1 MEENAGAGG
10 GEGNEEGSG
19 CTTFSESHLMLLSGD
34 SPTLVALP
42 SSQVQAG
49 PALAGRAAALRVWG
63 VLLIDGVQQQ
73 AGGGPWQVGVPG
85 LSGLL
90 LGGLTEPFLLVA
102 RGPHVAAVTEVQG
115 SIQSVVNER
124 VELLEVIVMVAP
136 VAHTHLNARVTREA
150 AVSARRLVFAIGE
163 GAALLG
169 AVVSQQLLLTVGI
182 FVQEGPRV
190 QLPQAGH
197 RATGLHPESFGGCCA
212 GGHVGGLR
220 VSDAWGSRAASAG
233 PRQGAALR
241 ALGAPGGVG
250 AWGAAARR
258 TTRCRQLLLLE
269 LEGTVRWG
277 RSRRSVHHF
286 LIRR

>member
-1 MEENAGAGG
+1 
-10 GEGNEEGSG
+10 
-19 CTTFSESHLMLLSGD
+19 MLLSWC
-34 SPTLVALP
+34 SPTLVAWP
-42 SSQVQAG
+42 RSQAQAS
-49 PALAGRAAALRVWG
+49 PALAGGAAALRVRG
-63 VLLIDGVQQQ
+63 VLLVDGVQQQ
-73 AGGGPWQVGVPG
+73 ARRGPWQVGVPR

-90 LGGLTEPFLLVA
+90 LGGLAEAFLLVT

-115 SIQSVVNER
+115 PIQSIVNER
-124 VELLEVIVMVAP
+124 VELFEVVVMVAP

-150 AVSARRLVFAIGE
+150 AMSARRLVFAVGE

-169 AVVSQQLLLTVGI
+169 AVISQQLLLTVGI

-197 RATGLHPESFGGCCA
+197 RTTGLHSGGFGGCRA

-220 VSDAWGSRAASAG
+220 VSNARGSRAASAG
-233 PRQGAALR
+233 PGQGAALR
-241 ALGAPGGVG
+241 PLGAPGGID
-250 AWGAAARR
+250 AWGAAAGGA
-258 TTRCRQLLLLE
+258 TLCRQLLLLE